1 MVVAQ
6 KLERGPMNL
15 IRAGLGLRAHY
26 ARARHAEL
34 AALWLDGNIRGAVTE
49 AARRIER
56 ALRSDPPNQGESREG
71 DFRVMFETPLGVSFR
86 VLPDGRIFLAAGIA
100 RNSTHVPSTK

>member
-1 MVVAQ
+1 MKWTVTWVPPA
-6 KLERGPMNL
+6 ET
-15 IRAGLGLRAHY
+15 
-26 ARARHAEL
+26 EL

-56 ALRSDPPNQGESREG
+56 ALRSDPANQGESREG

-86 VLPDGRIFLAAGIA
+86 VLPDERLVQVLDVWLTIPKG
-100 RNSTHVPSTK
+100 